1 MINLPRT
8 ILGFI
13 LILWSI
19 PIGSSVRAQ
28 DSAPKASPQAKESQ
42 SKTAKPAEGEPTKLS
57 EAALIEDQRRTF
69 AVSLLMA
76 LTDEARK
83 YRDTAL
89 RPRVLA
95 RAADTL
101 WDADSDTA
109 RTQFRRAWE
118 AAEKAD
124 AEDADGGG
132 ATTKTKNA
140 PPAMVIALRKMSGRD
155 LRSEVL
161 TLAARRDRALGEEF
175 LAKLTADTN
184 REAAETTGDAS
195 GPGTNDSWSTS
206 PAVSKRL
213 ILARKLLD
221 DGQVERA
228 LEFAAPVLNQV
239 NEKTIS
245 FLSVL
250 RVTRP
255 QLADQRFLLLLASV
269 ELDPSSDANTVSGLS
284 SYAFTP
290 GLYVTFRAD
299 GGVSWTP
306 AEEKISP
313 PNLPA
318 NVRSRFFQTAA
329 NILLRPLPPPDQDFS
344 SAGRTGKYMVM
355 KRLLPLFDQYAP
367 DTAVALRSQL
377 TALAGERM
385 NSVVRDENSLM
396 TQGIQPEISSGDVLE
411 KMQYR
416 LDRAKTSRER
426 DAIYDDAAAALAD
439 QGDARAQDLADKIDN
454 PERRATV
461 RGYVDLSLVHFA
473 IRKKDAALVARLA
486 KTGVL
491 SHPQRAWTYTQA
503 ARLLMTADRPRAL
516 DLLDEALAEA
526 RRIEADDPNRA
537 RALISAATH
546 FLTVDSARAW
556 EIMSEAVK
564 AANETDEFS
573 GEDVGLHVGLAT
585 RSGLKLTGIDG
596 SEFSLPKVIRLLAK
610 EDLIRA
616 TDLAKSFKNDA
627 PRAVAILAI
636 AGSVFEKPE
645 AQPASEVRSH
655 TYEEN

>member
-1 MINLPRT
+1 M
-8 ILGFI
+8 
-13 LILWSI
+13 LIAWSM
-19 PIGSSVRAQ
+19 PMGSSVWAQ
-28 DSAPKASPQAKESQ
+28 NSAPPATPQANESQ
-42 SKTAKPAEGEPTKLS
+42 SKTAKAVEGDATKIS
-57 EAALIEDQRRTF
+57 EAVLIEEQRRTF
-69 AVSLLMA
+69 AVSMLMS

-83 YRDTAL
+83 YRDITL

-109 RTQFRRAWE
+109 KTQFRRAWE

-140 PPAMVIALRKMSGRD
+140 PPAMVIALRKMTGRD

-175 LAKLTADTN
+175 LAKLTADMN
-184 REAAETTGDAS
+184 RESAETTSDAS

-206 PAVSKRL
+206 QAVSKRL

-245 FLSVL
+245 FLSAL
-250 RVTRP
+250 RLKRP
-255 QLADQRFLLLLASV
+255 QLADQRFLLLLTGA

-290 GLYVTFRAD
+290 GLYLTFSPE
-299 GGVSWTP
+299 GGVRWTP

-318 NVRSRFFQTAA
+318 EVRNRFFQTAA
-329 NILLRPLPPPDQDFS
+329 NILLRPLPRPDQDFT

-355 KRLLPLFDQYAP
+355 KRLLPLFEQYAP

-377 TALAGERM
+377 AALAGERI

-396 TQGIQPEISSGDVLE
+396 TQGIQLEISSGDVLE
-411 KMQYR
+411 KMQDR

-426 DAIYDDAAAALAD
+426 DAIYDDAAATLAG

-454 PERRATV
+454 PDRRAMV

-473 IRKKDAALVARLA
+473 IRKKDAAVVARLA

-491 SHPQRAWTYTQA
+491 GHPQRAWAYTQA
-503 ARLLMTADRPRAL
+503 ARLFVTADRPRAL
-516 DLLDEALAEA
+516 DLLEEALAEA
-526 RRIEADDPNRA
+526 RRIDADDPNRA
-537 RALISAATH
+537 RALISAATSFH
-546 FLTVDSARAW
+546 SADSARAW
-556 EIMSEAVK
+556 EIMGEAVK
-564 AANETDEFS
+564 AANGTEEFS
-573 GEDVGLHVGLAT
+573 GEDSGLHVGLAT

-596 SEFSLPKVIRLLAK
+596 SEFSLPKVIRLLTK

-616 TDLAKSFKNDA
+616 TDLAKNFKNDA
-627 PRAVAILAI
+627 PRAVAILVI

-645 AQPASEVRSH
+645 AQPATEVRSRQ
-655 TYEEN
+655 